1 MVKHKYALLYVYQPS
16 NFISTKFYYRRVQRN
31 TISHLNFET
40 VTRGV
45 LFRHR
50 PAERLPIKPMAVI
63 LSHGRL
69 IRMQM
74 AAQKSQLPQPDLRY
88 ANIRIS
94 TPRMVSRPSTVSSIL
109 PARRTLSDRRNVEA
123 TFNTFVG
130 NFSG

>member
-1 MVKHKYALLYVYQPS
+1 MRTIIGVPAEQFHFYKILLYRYAQCD
-16 NFISTKFYYRRVQRN
+16 
-31 TISHLNFET
+31 TISYLNFET
-40 VTRGV
+40 VTSGV

-50 PAERLPIKPMAVI
+50 PAERLPIKRMAVI

-94 TPRMVSRPSTVSSIL
+94 TARMVSRPSPVSSIL
-109 PARRTLSDRRNVEA
+109 SAHRTLSNRRKIEA
-123 TFNTFVG
+123 AFHTFVA
-130 NFSG
+130 NLSG